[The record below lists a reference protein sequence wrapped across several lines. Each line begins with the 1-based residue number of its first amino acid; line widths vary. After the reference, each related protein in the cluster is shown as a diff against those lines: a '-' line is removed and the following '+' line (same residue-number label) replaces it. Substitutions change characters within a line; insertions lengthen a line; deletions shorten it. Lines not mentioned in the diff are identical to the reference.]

1 MTPVIRIQKPS
12 GFSRTQEKRGHRDEV
27 VGVRSVGIRQ
37 LAVGGADKIR
47 HKATQSAQTTSKVQH
62 PKSSPPK
69 ISQILPPCRLLQQS
83 ILTSHHFEAPPPHE
97 PRAKIL
103 AHIAIMSSM
112 RNAVQRRSHR
122 ERAQPLE
129 RKRFGLLEKDKDRQL
144 RQKDYK
150 KKSATLKSLREK
162 AADRNEDEFYF
173 GMLSRDGPGS
183 RVLDGKKW
191 RGTVAGD
198 RGNRAMEVSL
208 VRLLK
213 TQDIAYV
220 RTTRS
225 VVMREV
231 RRLTEAVVLAAEGL
245 PAGDDED
252 GEGDEDEFDFAEAPK
267 PKKIVFVDDVAQ
279 QLEAVEE
286 EEEVGGADDEDGLD
300 DEDDDGEKEEAV
312 DEETAR
318 KRKNLQRLRAELALA
333 QRKLKVLTKAEQELE
348 IQQAKMAKTATSG
361 GTTRKGKK
369 ILVRTRK
376 R

>member
-1 MTPVIRIQKPS
+1 
-12 GFSRTQEKRGHRDEV
+12 
-27 VGVRSVGIRQ
+27 
-37 LAVGGADKIR
+37 
-47 HKATQSAQTTSKVQH
+47 
-62 PKSSPPK
+62 
-69 ISQILPPCRLLQQS
+69 
-83 ILTSHHFEAPPPHE
+83 
-97 PRAKIL
+97 
-103 AHIAIMSSM
+103 MSSM

-173 GMLSRDGPGS
+173 GMLSRDGPG
-183 RVLDGKKW
+183 
-191 RGTVAGD
+191 
-198 RGNRAMEVSL
+198 
-208 VRLLK
+208 
-213 TQDIAYV
+213 
-220 RTTRS
+220 